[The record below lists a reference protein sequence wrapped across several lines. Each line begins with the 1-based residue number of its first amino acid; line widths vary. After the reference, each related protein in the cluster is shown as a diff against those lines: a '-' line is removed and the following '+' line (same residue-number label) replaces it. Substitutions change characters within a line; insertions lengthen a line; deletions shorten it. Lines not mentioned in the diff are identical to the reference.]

1 MTRISACFGLDPLSP
16 REIYADSVRLL
27 CDSPPSRSP
36 GCLCPIGREPDAA
49 GFIRLKDKLIGE
61 SVVVVARYNFHQP
74 EEICSTCGGVSKIG
88 RVHRRGTSYIKGGT
102 GRKLVR
108 ARRHHKI
115 RERRARAEREG
126 ARPRRK
132 EDKGRQRSET
142 PKEARGRGAQGER
155 GRPGTEGG
163 EAARDKGSSG
173 RQKAR
178 SDFIWLI

>member
-88 RVHRRGTSYIKGGT
+88 RIHRRGTSYIKGGT

-108 ARRHHKI
+108 ARRQSRK
-115 RERRARAEREG
+115 RRG
-126 ARPRRK
+126 
-132 EDKGRQRSET
+132 
-142 PKEARGRGAQGER
+142 EAREEGGQRKTKERDAQGGKRKRSPRGNREARDGGRG
-155 GRPGTEGG
+155 GG
-163 EAARDKGSSG
+163 EGQRFL
-173 RQKAR
+173 RQAEGEERFHLVDLSHKE
-178 SDFIWLI
+178 